1 MNMIFNIKPIVS
13 LYIYLFQDLNMSRS
27 FFKLKEQVAIK
38 LIKFIVLVLNK
49 LKNCYV
55 FLYLSF
61 NFFTNY

>member
-1 MNMIFNIKPIVS
+1 M
-13 LYIYLFQDLNMSRS
+13 YIYFRSRS

-55 FLYLSF
+55 FLYLDF
-61 NFFTNY
+61 NFFSYY